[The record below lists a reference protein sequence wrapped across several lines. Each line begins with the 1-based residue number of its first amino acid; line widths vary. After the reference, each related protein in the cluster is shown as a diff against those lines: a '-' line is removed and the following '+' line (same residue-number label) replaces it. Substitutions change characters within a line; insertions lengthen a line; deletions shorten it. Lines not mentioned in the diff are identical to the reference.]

1 MNGTTV
7 ASSGVTSL
15 SAGLSWDIAGVGDFN
30 GDGRDDLLWRN
41 SNGAIAIWHMNG
53 TSAQSALTSVQ
64 VGNEWNIAAVGDY
77 SGDGRDDILWR
88 HDNGLTVL
96 WEMDGASVV
105 DANLTSVQVSTDW
118 GIV

>member
-1 MNGTTV
+1 
-7 ASSGVTSL
+7 
-15 SAGLSWDIAGVGDFN
+15 
-30 GDGRDDLLWRN
+30 
-41 SNGAIAIWHMNG
+41 
-53 TSAQSALTSVQ
+53 
-64 VGNEWNIAAVGDY
+64 VGDY

-105 DANLTSVQVSTDW
+105 DANLTSVQVSNDW